1 MIGKTL
7 TDPNTLKGALK
18 NLSNEIKPNSPPASS
33 SPNYRKNLALSLF
46 YKVLIS
52 YYLFYTLPRSFI
64 VLSESSWK
72 C

>member
-18 NLSNEIKPNSPPASS
+18 NLSNEIKPNSPPASA
-33 SPNYRKNLALSLF
+33 SPDYRKNLALSLF

-52 YYLFYTLPRSFI
+52 YFILSFI
-64 VLSESSWK
+64 PL
-72 C
+72 